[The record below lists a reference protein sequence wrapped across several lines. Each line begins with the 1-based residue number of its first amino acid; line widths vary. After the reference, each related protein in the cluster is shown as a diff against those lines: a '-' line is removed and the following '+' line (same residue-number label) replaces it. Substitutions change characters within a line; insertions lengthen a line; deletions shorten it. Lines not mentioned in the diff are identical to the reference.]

1 MSRPYNVLVF
11 PAGEINSAEVHA
23 ALSSQVNIKLFG
35 ACSVERFGHHIFSNY
50 NNTLPNI
57 GAAEF
62 LPKFNALLEAWDI
75 DLIIPTHDTVVEY
88 MVQMRGQ
95 IARKCLIPSENTAA
109 ACRDKKVAYLLFAD
123 CTFTPRV
130 FESLG
135 DVGDAPVFVK
145 PARGQGSVGAR
156 LIKAGEAAVARI
168 HWDNEVVCEYLP
180 GDELTVDC
188 FTDRHRRLL
197 GVFPRTRER
206 TLGGISI
213 AGTAIEASDE
223 IMKIAS
229 TINDRLEFLGMWY
242 LQLKRSVSGEWKLLE
257 ISARCAG
264 SQNLTR
270 ARGVNLPLL
279 SVYAAMGR
287 DVAVQENPYRVRMDR
302 TLTNRYDINYEYD
315 TAYVDYDDTIT
326 CPSGVNVDI
335 VRLLYQMRNDGK
347 KIVLMTRHEYDLET
361 SLKNNAISEDLFAE
375 IVHLKN
381 GEPKADFI
389 RPGRAVFIDNAYA
402 ERCAVQAAH
411 GIPVFDVDTTEVLQ
425 KWIK

>member
-50 NNTLPNI
+50 SNTLPNI
-57 GAAEF
+57 GDAEF
-62 LPKFNALLEAWDI
+62 LPKFNALLEEWDI

-88 MVQMRGQ
+88 MVKMRPQ
-95 IARKCLIPSENTAA
+95 IVRKCLIPSEDTAY
-109 ACRDKKVAYLLFAD
+109 ACRDKKVAYSRFAD

-130 FESLG
+130 FESLS

-156 LIKAGEAAVARI
+156 LIKAGEAPVARI
-168 HWDNEVVCEYLP
+168 DWDNEVVCEYLP

-188 FTDRHRRLL
+188 FTDQHRQLL

-206 TLGGISI
+206 TFGGISV
-213 AGTAIEASDE
+213 AGEAIEANDE
-223 IMKIAS
+223 ITKIAS
-229 TINDRLEFLGMWY
+229 TINERLEFIGMWY
-242 LQLKRSVSGEWKLLE
+242 LQLKRSTSGEWKLLE
-257 ISARCAG
+257 VSARCAG

-302 TLTNRYDINYEYD
+302 TLSNRYDIDYEYD
-315 TAYVDYDDTIT
+315 TVYVDYDDTIT
-326 CPSGVNVDI
+326 CRNGVNVDI
-335 VRLLYQMRNDGK
+335 IRLLYQMKNERK
-347 KIVLMTRHEYDLET
+347 KIVLMTRHEYDLKS
-361 SLKNNAISEDLFAE
+361 SLKNNAISEELFTE
-375 IVHLKN
+375 IVHLRN
-381 GEPKADFI
+381 GEPKADYI
-389 RPGRAVFIDNAYA
+389 QSGRAIFIDNAYA
-402 ERCAVQAAH
+402 ERFAVQAAR